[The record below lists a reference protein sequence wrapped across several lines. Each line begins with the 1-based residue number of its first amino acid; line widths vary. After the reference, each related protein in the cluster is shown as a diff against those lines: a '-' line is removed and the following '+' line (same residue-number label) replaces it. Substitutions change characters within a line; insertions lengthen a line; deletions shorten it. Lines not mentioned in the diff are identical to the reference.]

1 MKFNKY
7 LNDREILNF
16 LLIALAVLIV
26 VTSFTYAGR
35 VGIGAI
41 LFPVIVGLAL
51 IISVGLQMVTDIKEG
66 GKYQFKI
73 TEGEKKILVIVALS
87 FAYILL
93 IKYVN
98 YILLLPV
105 FIMTLLSLT
114 GEINMKVKIILTLT
128 LTIFSYIVFYR
139 LLSITYIY

>member
-51 IISVGLQMVTDIKEG
+51 IISVGLQVVTDIKEG

>member
-51 IISVGLQMVTDIKEG
+51 IISVGLQMVTDIKKG

>member
-51 IISVGLQMVTDIKEG
+51 IISVGLQVVTDIKEE

>member
-51 IISVGLQMVTDIKEG
+51 IISAGLQMVTDIKEG